1 MPGPLR
7 LLLHCLLPALLA
19 GLCTTVAAAAPERQ
33 FRHTA
38 WSVER
43 GAPADIWA
51 LAQDRDGFLW
61 LGTGNG
67 LYRFDGVG
75 FVRRLPAAGDTLTTR
90 NITAL
95 HSSGDGSLWMG
106 FFYGGTAVLRG
117 DTLQRYGSAEGFPDG
132 MVLALAQTRDGR
144 LWAASRGGLVRFD
157 GQRWQTVGREMNYP
171 GKRADALLLDRDGR
185 LWVATDE
192 ALVFLDAA
200 GTQFEHSGIAVGK
213 DAALAQAPDGRI
225 WLSDGLYG
233 TRPLPASAAEPPPP
247 PPPRTRFGQAKRL
260 LFDRQGRLW
269 GSDANRGGIYRVAD
283 PARIADGQSLRSD
296 DVDSFF
302 GTKDGL
308 TSDIAVPLLQ
318 DAEGSVWAGT
328 NLGLNSFHVNNV
340 TSPAEFQAMAD
351 LSFSLAGGNG
361 EVWIANNGRLA
372 QVTRDGVQE
381 VLRGLPPIVGAL
393 YDGAG
398 QLWLEEPDGLLRYH
412 DGRLDKVALPPATT
426 TDDIRALAG
435 DGHGGLWAA
444 FSRHGIHRWSE
455 GRWTAL
461 QAVAELQGRTP
472 TALASDAAG
481 GLWLGHARDAL
492 ARIDSGGQRLYG
504 KADGLAVGLVSVI
517 DASSAQVLVGGE
529 AGLARLHGQRF
540 QSLHLDDA
548 DLLSGISG
556 IVRRDNGDLWLNTI
570 NGVVRVDA
578 AEAERAFADP
588 AYRAHYRLFDF
599 RDGLRGVARQASI
612 TGTAAVDAAG
622 RLWFV
627 TNQGAAW
634 IAPDAIA
641 SNQLPPQVLIESVV
655 AGGVRHAARTAL
667 QLPAGSTNLRIAY
680 TATSL
685 AAPERVQFRY
695 RLDGVDEQWQDAGNR
710 REGFY
715 TNLDPG
721 HYRFR
726 VIAANEDGLWNEQ
739 GASLDFQIAPRFY
752 QRGWFYALC
761 ALFALAAALR
771 FYFWRLHLAAEKI
784 RQRFADR
791 LGERERIAR
800 DLHDTLLQGIQGL
813 LLRLQSLAAGLA
825 PDDPRRRQLDQ
836 AVDQARVMLVEG
848 RDKIVA
854 LRAGDTDNESFAAAV
869 RSLGASIAAA
879 QADPAHFDVS
889 VSGNEQPI
897 CPPVCEELL
906 ALVREGLRNA
916 FVHAQA
922 ERIAVLVAYEAHTL
936 RVRIQD
942 DGRGI
947 AEEILRQRRRDGHWG
962 LVGMHERAERLGGTL
977 SIRNRQEGGSEIVL
991 TVPRQI
997 VFGEGGRKPL
1007 P

>member
-7 LLLHCLLPALLA
+7 LLLHCLLPVVFAS
-19 GLCTTVAAAAPERQ
+19 LCTPVAAAPPERQ

-67 LYRFDGVG
+67 LYRFDGVS
-75 FVRRLPAAGDTLTTR
+75 FERRLPAPGDTLATR

-95 HSSGDGSLWMG
+95 RSADDGSLWMG
-106 FFYGGTAVLRG
+106 FFYGGAAVLRG
-117 DTLQRYGSAEGFPDG
+117 DTLHRYGGAEGFPDG
-132 MVLALAQTRDGR
+132 MVLGLAQTRDGR

-157 GQRWQTVGREMNYP
+157 GQRWHAVGSDMGYP
-171 GKRADALLLDRDGR
+171 GLRADALLLDHDGR
-185 LWVATDE
+185 LWVATGE
-192 ALVFLDAA
+192 ELVFLAPGAA
-200 GTQFEHSGIAVGK
+200 QFQRSGIATGK
-213 DAALAQAPDGRI
+213 DAALAQAPDGRV
-225 WLSDGLYG
+225 WLSDGLHG
-233 TRPLPASAAEPPPP
+233 TRPLPPTGTPPLQP
-247 PPPRTRFGQAKRL
+247 TRFSQAKRL

-269 GSDANRGGIYRVAD
+269 GSDANRGGIYRVDD
-283 PARIADGQSLRSD
+283 PARIAGGQPLRSD

-318 DAEGSVWAGT
+318 DAEGTVWAGT

-340 TSPAEFQAMAD
+340 TFPVEFQATAD
-351 LSFSLAGGNG
+351 LGFSLAGGNG
-361 EVWIANNGRLA
+361 DVWIASNGRLA
-372 QVTRDGVQE
+372 RVTPDGVQE

-393 YDGAG
+393 HDGDR
-398 QLWLEEPDGLLRYH
+398 QLWLEEPDGLLRYR
-412 DGRLDKVALPPATT
+412 DGHLHKVALPTATSV
-426 TDDIRALAG
+426 DDIRALAG
-435 DGHGGLWAA
+435 DGRGGLWAA
-444 FSRHGIHRWSE
+444 FSRHGIHRWND
-455 GRWTAL
+455 GHWTAL
-461 QAVAELQGRTP
+461 PAIAELQGRTP

-481 GLWLGHARDAL
+481 ALWLGHARDAL
-492 ARIDSGGQRLYG
+492 ARIDGDGGNPRLYG

-517 DASSAQVLVGGE
+517 DTGSAQVLVGGE
-529 AGLARLHGQRF
+529 AGLARLHGERF
-540 QSLHLDDA
+540 QSLHVDDA

-556 IVRRDNGDLWLNTI
+556 IVRRGNGDLWLNTI
-570 NGVVRVDA
+570 KGVVRVEA
-578 AEAERAFADP
+578 AEAEHAFADP
-588 AYRAHYRLFDF
+588 AYRARYRLFDF
-599 RDGLRGVARQASI
+599 RDGLRGVARQASV
-612 TGTAAVDAAG
+612 TGTALADAGG

-634 IAPDAIA
+634 IAPDAIE
-641 SNQLPPQVLIESVV
+641 SNRLPPQVLIESVF
-655 AGGVRHAARTAL
+655 AGGVRHDAGSGL
-667 QLPAGSTNLRIAY
+667 QLPAGSANLRIAY

-685 AAPERVQFRY
+685 AAPERVLFRY
-695 RLDGVDEQWQDAGNR
+695 RLDGVDDQWQDAGNR

-715 TNLDPG
+715 SNLGPG

-739 GASLDFQIAPRFY
+739 GASLDFRIAPRFY
-752 QRGWFYALC
+752 QRAWFYALC
-761 ALFALAAALR
+761 ALLALAAAVR
-771 FYFWRLHLAAEKI
+771 FYFWRLRLAADKI

-791 LGERERIAR
+791 VGERERIAR

-813 LLRLQSLAAGLA
+813 LLRLQALAAGLK
-825 PDDPRRRQLDQ
+825 PDDPRRPQLDQ
-836 AVDQARVMLVEG
+836 AVEQARVMLVEG

-869 RSLGASIAAA
+869 RSLGATVAAA
-879 QADPAHFDVS
+879 QADPAHFEVS
-889 VSGNEQPI
+889 VSGSEPPI
-897 CPPVCEELL
+897 CPPACEELL
-906 ALVREGLRNA
+906 AIVREGLRNA

-922 ERIAVLVAYEAHTL
+922 ERIAVLIAYEASTL
-936 RVRIQD
+936 RVCIRD

-977 SIRNRQEGGSEIVL
+977 AIRNRGEGGSEIVL
-991 TVPRQI
+991 TVPRRI
-997 VFGEGGRKPL
+997 VVGDAAHKPL
-1007 P
+1007 L